1 MLPLETWSTR
11 SNTTLPMSTTDP
23 PCRSG
28 SPFLAASFYRAA
40 GSPATGKYAIQTLND
55 EQDPTHHE
63 LPQHAEDHP
72 PHLAQSN
79 RPAVVVPV
87 AHPHLNGVL
96 REVRQLLADMVGDPA
111 VSHMHYQFSRGK
123 RTSNRMDAF
132 SRIEAAVSKAG
143 SSPCASA
150 ARDPRVTPRLPL
162 KCTGPAGVPWTG
174 CLVGYVPCSRRSTT
188 GIEGPGLGAVG
199 TTWKDGSPIGS

>member
-1 MLPLETWSTR
+1 MGWILPLETWSTR
-11 SNTTLPMSTTDP
+11 SNTTLSMSTTDP

-40 GSPATGKYAIQTLND
+40 GKHAIQRLND
-55 EQDPTHHE
+55 KQDPTHHE

-72 PHLAQSN
+72 PHLAQRN

-87 AHPHLNGVL
+87 AHAHLNRVL

-111 VSHMHYQFSRGK
+111 VSHMHYRFSRGK

-132 SRIEAAVSKAG
+132 SRIEAATSKAG

-150 ARDPRVTPRLPL
+150 ARDPRVTPVPSL

-188 GIEGPGLGAVG
+188 GIEGLGLGAVG

>member
-1 MLPLETWSTR
+1 MLPLKTWSMRT
-11 SNTTLPMSTTDP
+11 NTTLSMPTTDP

-28 SPFLAASFYRAA
+28 FPFFAASFYRTA
-40 GSPATGKYAIQTLND
+40 GKHSIQTLNG

-87 AHPHLNGVL
+87 AHPHLNRVL

-111 VSHMHYQFSRGK
+111 VSHYQFSRGK